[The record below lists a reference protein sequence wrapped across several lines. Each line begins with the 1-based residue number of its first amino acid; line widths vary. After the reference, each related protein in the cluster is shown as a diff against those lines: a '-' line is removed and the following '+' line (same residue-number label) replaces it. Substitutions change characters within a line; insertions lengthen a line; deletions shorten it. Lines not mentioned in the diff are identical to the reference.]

1 MEILGMRWDRY
12 PLRSYIIHLI
22 QNKKI
27 ESYGKDILGMGSADL
42 PWDRFG
48 WDEIS

>member
-1 MEILGMRWDRY
+1 MRWDRY
-12 PLRSYIIHLI
+12 PLRFEIIHLI
-22 QNKKI
+22 KNKKI
-27 ESYGKDILGMGSADL
+27 ESYGKDILGMGSADF